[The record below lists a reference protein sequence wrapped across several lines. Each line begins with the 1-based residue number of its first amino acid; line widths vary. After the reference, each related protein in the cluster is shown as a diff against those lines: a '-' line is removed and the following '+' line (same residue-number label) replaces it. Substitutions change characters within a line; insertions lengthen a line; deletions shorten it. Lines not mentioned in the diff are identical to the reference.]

1 MWFRRPK
8 NKTLLSI
15 RESPLLW
22 PLVIEPTSGWDPP
35 LWQISPVA
43 SAQREP
49 LACLCSSVLF
59 SSLGD
64 FCILSGSWQTDPG
77 ELVVICSLADTGPP
91 SSQLL
96 SHLIAVCMTSYLL
109 SEASHGPCLTIR
121 VTGLVSPG
129 LWDGRPMDTAPMEFP
144 SWLIPTTPRCIRM
157 AWAAWGCWVL
167 APADTLTLRS
177 NLAFMMLVE
186 TVHHIF
192 HKEKCLTW
200 PKMQAVL
207 PTPSGYFQ
215 CIVFSTSP

>member
-1 MWFRRPK
+1 MIRRVKCLSYESKQTSSFYRMWFRRPK

-77 ELVVICSLADTGPP
+77 ELVVICSLADTQGLHPP
-91 SSQLL
+91 NSSPISLL
-96 SHLIAVCMTSYLL
+96 FAW
-109 SEASHGPCLTIR
+109 PLTCWVR
-121 VTGLVSPG
+121 P
-129 LWDGRPMDTAPMEFP
+129 PMDHVWP
-144 SWLIPTTPRCIRM
+144 S
-157 AWAAWGCWVL
+157 
-167 APADTLTLRS
+167 RS
-177 NLAFMMLVE
+177 
-186 TVHHIF
+186 
-192 HKEKCLTW
+192 
-200 PKMQAVL
+200 QA
-207 PTPSGYFQ
+207 
-215 CIVFSTSP
+215 